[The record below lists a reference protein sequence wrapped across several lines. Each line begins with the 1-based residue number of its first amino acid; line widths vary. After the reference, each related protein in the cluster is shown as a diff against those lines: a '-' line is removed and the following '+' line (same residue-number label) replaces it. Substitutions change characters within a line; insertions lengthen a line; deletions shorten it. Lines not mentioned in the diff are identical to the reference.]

1 MAIEYINVGNIAN
14 DGTGDDLREAMIKIN
29 NNFEELDLKAVQ
41 DIPIENIGSLGQGVY
56 AGVIEGIQSFKRLV
70 PGQNV
75 SLSAT
80 DTAITI
86 NTTESLEELLVIS
99 DNGSIRITNGQSL
112 GITGGTG
119 ITTSTN
125 GQTLNLSL
133 DNTNILS
140 SDTLPELTANMNA
153 NSNNII
159 NANLIVANTFNGELQ
174 GNVWGIDIRD
184 IGPYLAGF
192 DFGQAREVY
201 KNAIEFI
208 LSQIDVEF
216 GSIDPESGEQV
227 DLGYIA

>member
-70 PGQNV
+70 PGQNI
-75 SLSAT
+75 SLSGT

-119 ITTSTN
+119 VVTSTS
-125 GQTLNLSL
+125 GQTLNVSL

-140 SDTLPELTANMNA
+140 SDTLPELTASMNA
-153 NSNNII
+153 NSNDIV

-192 DFGQAREVY
+192 DFGQSREVY

-216 GSIDPESGEQV
+216 GGIDPESGEQV